1 MSLYSALYAGVAG
14 LNAQSS
20 AMSGVADN
28 ITNINTVGYKRI
40 QTEFSTL
47 VTEGRANKDYS
58 AGGVEAIGK
67 AMVSQQGLLQASNNQ
82 TDLAIDGAG
91 FFVVR
96 TGPESDSGVAFSR
109 AGSFRPDNSGYL
121 RNTGGFY
128 LQGWRLDSDGNYN
141 ETEGVSSLEPV
152 KISELS
158 GTALP
163 TTRLKVRA
171 NLQSTASVIGAY
183 TSGDMARGTVT
194 PAFARNVE
202 IYDAQGGARQL
213 TLGFVKTGP
222 NTWAAELFANSATD
236 VTAVDG
242 ILTAGTVAFNP
253 DGSLDKAG
261 SSPALFSDLNI
272 SWTNGAGSVPVKL
285 GLGSDGGLDGLTQ
298 FGSASALSA
307 FNVDGGM
314 LGNISSISV
323 SAAGVV
329 SAVFDNGQSRQ
340 VFKLPVASFQ
350 NPDGLTRISGNG
362 FLQSDASGNVGINP
376 PGVLG
381 AGVISPGSLEA
392 SNVDLAQEFTNMIR
406 FQRAYSASSK
416 IITTVDDMLQEIG
429 NLKR

>member
-14 LNAQSS
+14 LNAQSN
-20 AMSGVADN
+20 AMAGVADN

-40 QTEFSTL
+40 STEFSTL
-47 VTEGRANKDYS
+47 VTEGRARMAYT
-58 AGGVEAIGK
+58 AGGVEAMGR
-67 AMVSQQGLLQASNNQ
+67 AMVSQQGLLQASNSL

-91 FFVVR
+91 FFAVR
-96 TGPESDSGVAFSR
+96 TGPAADSQVAFSR
-109 AGSFRPDNSGYL
+109 AGAFRPDSSGYL

-141 ETEGVSSLEPV
+141 DTDGVSSLEPV
-152 KISELS
+152 KVSELS

-171 NLQSTASVIGAY
+171 NLQSTTDLIGTYAA
-183 TSGDMARGTVT
+183 GDMARGTVT

-202 IYDAQGGARQL
+202 IYDAQGGSHQL
-213 TLGFVKTGP
+213 TLGFVKTAA
-222 NTWAAELFANSATD
+222 NTWAVELFANPASD
-236 VTAVDG
+236 VTATDG
-242 ILTAGTVAFNP
+242 ILTSGTVAFNP
-253 DGSLDKAG
+253 DGSLDMGG
-261 SSPALFSDLNI
+261 SSPALFADLNI
-272 SWTNGAGSVPVKL
+272 TWTNSAGSVPVKL

-314 LGNISSISV
+314 LGNIASIAV
-323 SAAGVV
+323 SEEGVV
-329 SAVFDNGQSRQ
+329 SAVFDNGQSRK
-340 VFKLPVASFQ
+340 VFQLPVATFQ

-362 FLQSDASGNVGINP
+362 FLQSDASGNFSINP

-381 AGVISPGSLEA
+381 AGTISPGSLEA
-392 SNVDLAQEFTNMIR
+392 SNADLAQEFTNMIR

>member
-47 VTEGRANKDYS
+47 VTEGRANTDYS

-67 AMVSQQGLLQASNNQ
+67 AMVSQQGLLQASNSQ

-128 LQGWRLDSDGNYN
+128 LQGWRLDSNGNYN
-141 ETEGVSSLEPV
+141 ETDAVSSLEPV
-152 KISELS
+152 KVSELS

-171 NLQSTASVIGAY
+171 NLQSTTSVIGAY
-183 TSGDMARGTVT
+183 ASGDMARGTVT

-253 DGSLDKAG
+253 DGSLDKTG

-314 LGNISSISV
+314 LGNIASISV
-323 SAAGVV
+323 SAAGIV

-392 SNVDLAQEFTNMIR
+392 SNADLAQEFTNMIR